1 MVGIIGAM
9 HIEVETIKSLM
20 ENKTAE
26 KIGGVEFVRGTLH
39 GKEIVIAVCGIGKV
53 AAAMCTQTMIL
64 KYSPELILLNHRLRL
79 GKGLPYATTF
89 LWNGTETLS
98 FLFIFPRC
106 PYHLIPT
113 KAMMRSFR
121 QNSPSGFSNFG
132 FQANIVKLL
141 FGGIS
146 VTVRRTRE
154 KALILQ
160 DFYAMI
166 AVKSLPTE

>member
-1 MVGIIGAM
+1 MKGMISGIKRM
-9 HIEVETIKSLM
+9 EVHD
-20 ENKTAE
+20 
-26 KIGGVEFVRGTLH
+26 GDG
-39 GKEIVIAVCGIGKV
+39 
-53 AAAMCTQTMIL
+53 
-64 KYSPELILLNHRLRL
+64 LRTTVFF
-79 GKGLPYATTF
+79 KG
-89 LWNGTETLS
+89 
-98 FLFIFPRC
+98 FIFPRC
-106 PYHLIPT
+106 PYRLIPT

-154 KALILQ
+154 KTLILQ

-166 AVKSLPTE
+166 AVKSLLIKYSIV